1 VDEIVSYN
9 DPPMNENIA
18 LYPSE
23 PIPATVTLKSGQTLC
38 DIHYVLLCTGY
49 HLTLPFLSHL
59 HSDGTPVEQAG
70 NDVLV
75 TDGSQF
81 HNIHKDIFYINDPS
95 LAFVGIPFFTA
106 TFTLFEFQAM
116 VVAKVFAGQVKLPS
130 VEAMRA
136 EYEERV
142 AAKGYGKAFHSLRD
156 REVEYVDELLAWVND
171 DLEASGKKLV
181 SHSKK
186 WHNAKVDQVQRIKA
200 LFAAPDTEKR
210 LEVTCSA
217 AP

>member
-1 VDEIVSYN
+1 MSYN
-9 DPPMNENIA
+9 HHSSNENVA
-18 LYPSE
+18 LDPSE

-49 HLTLPFLSHL
+49 YLTLPFLSHL

-70 NDVLV
+70 TDVLV

-116 VVAKVFAGQVKLPS
+116 VIAKIFSGQVKLPS

-142 AAKGYGKAFHSLRD
+142 AAKEYGKAFHSLRD
-156 REVEYVDELLAWVND
+156 KEVEYVDELLAWVNV
-171 DLEASGKKLV
+171 DLQASGRKKLRG
-181 SHSKK
+181 HSGN
-186 WHNAKVDQVQRIKA
+186 WHAAKVDQVQRIKA
-200 LFAAPDTEKR
+200 LFAAPRTEKR
-210 LEVTCSA
+210 LEITCSA